1 MQTHEEV
8 LSHEVMK
15 SLGEDGAIDLNI
27 VFVGYNSVF
36 FLGPRSKYRG
46 LVKVIKVPFSINL
59 CHLES
64 LDYSKAN

>member
-36 FLGPRSKYRG
+36 FWGQ
-46 LVKVIKVPFSINL
+46 
-59 CHLES
+59 E
-64 LDYSKAN
+64 ANIED